1 MGRVNKKKL
10 SEDVTSDPEAIDAV
24 EPEYEVEKVVD
35 RRLASVLAY
44 CFSWSEK

>member
-10 SEDVTSDPEAIDAV
+10 SEDSEPEIVDAV

-35 RRLASVLAY
+35 RR
-44 CFSWSEK
+44 